1 MALKLHDSGENRLPL
16 GDFHGMIG
24 PYENHTGL
32 CGMWFK
38 EDESM
43 SMNLIAMLLSLAMML
58 TGASVGVQPEAM
70 PAAETAR
77 TVTLSNI
84 VVTWNGVRLEL
95 APKAHVGVSTDGKK
109 AVYDFG
115 VDLGDKKLLPVQVVA
130 SESGI
135 TALSGNSGA
144 AVTVTKEALE
154 GLAAQL
160 EAQMSASMAQAG
172 GDNAQIMQF
181 ITEEYMPAYMKLLQV
196 AMDPEQRR
204 QIQATGQAVYDRVVD
219 RGEGTPATLEVDG
232 ESYKVTAYSY
242 SLDALQMAA
251 LADAIYGEVPAIGDY
266 YNALFKLYSMMPEE
280 SGLRDVTSFTALFEK
295 FGIKMQ
301 MDIQERRNDDG
312 TVDDMDAVLTM
323 DLNAMMTM
331 PRSQAS
337 MTTANADATAAPA
350 PEAEAPA
357 EEAPEAEAPAT
368 APEAEAPTEEAPE
381 AEAPALEPIVM
392 NMHSLKLNDYS
403 EATGSCTYAFD
414 AHNSIEATMLATES
428 VGMQELEATVFVSE
442 DGNKKLGGTVSAF
455 MAQDE
460 SGATSYNLNA
470 KAVKQDAV
478 KAETT
483 FYGAGYP
490 DGTSENSVFCELR
503 TPELNTTVAFD
514 LDVTA
519 DAVVDAASTVKPACV
534 IEDLSEAGMQALG
547 QDPMLIGA
555 AMQAF
560 GSMKQDIDALK
571 EDPGVKSVLALLRG
585 KSLPIDVEELNA
597 EDPDNPFDFMEAPEG
612 DDQEPETGEGD
623 EGDYELVMDED
634 GNYELVMG
642 DENGNALDFEEEPVE
657 DDGVL
662 AFNQPEL
669 TWLPKG
675 WTVASTETDTA
686 YDWVQLSITDA
697 DGAECAY
704 AIFFLDPEAGTAN
717 YIVQENGKV
726 VDGRMINVTDF
737 GEGGLSVTVSEN
749 GMYGNFMFNS
759 EAIELDTIGQIV
771 AGIKF

>member
-1 MALKLHDSGENRLPL
+1 MQDDILALKLHDSGENRLPL

-154 GLAAQL
+154 GLGAQL

-181 ITEEYMPAYMKLLQV
+181 ITEEYMPAYMKLLEV

-204 QIQATGQAVYDRVVD
+204 QIQATGQSVYDRVVD

-368 APEAEAPTEEAPE
+368 APEAEAPAEEATEAGTPATAPEAEAPAEEAPE
-381 AEAPALEPIVM
+381 AEAPATAPEAEVPALEPIVM

-519 DAVVDAASTVKPACV
+519 DAVVDVASTVKPACV

-571 EDPGVKSVLALLRG
+571 EDPGVKSYGSARG
-585 KSLPIDVEELNA
+585 GRP
-597 EDPDNPFDFMEAPEG
+597 
-612 DDQEPETGEGD
+612 
-623 EGDYELVMDED
+623 
-634 GNYELVMG
+634 
-642 DENGNALDFEEEPVE
+642 
-657 DDGVL
+657 
-662 AFNQPEL
+662 
-669 TWLPKG
+669 
-675 WTVASTETDTA
+675 
-686 YDWVQLSITDA
+686 
-697 DGAECAY
+697 GA
-704 AIFFLDPEAGTAN
+704 
-717 YIVQENGKV
+717 
-726 VDGRMINVTDF
+726 
-737 GEGGLSVTVSEN
+737 
-749 GMYGNFMFNS
+749 
-759 EAIELDTIGQIV
+759 
-771 AGIKF
+771 